1 MDCKKA
7 ERFLLRSYDTPSGP
21 EEKAELQGHLEKCPA
36 CRKKDVEY
44 RTILGLLR
52 PGSVPEPL
60 PYFRERLLARIRE
73 KEKEIPGLFGLKLA
87 HRAVAFCLAVFFVFG
102 VGILLFPPEET
113 PELSQAERLFLQN
126 ENPLTETASL
136 LNQNRAEDKNMMLI
150 FASVDD
156 RKAGRR

>member
-60 PYFRERLLARIRE
+60 PYFRERLLARIRA
-73 KEKEIPGLFGLKLA
+73 KEKDIPALFGLKLA
-87 HRAVAFCLAVFFVFG
+87 HRAVVFCLAVFLLFG
-102 VGILLFPPEET
+102 VGIILFPPEEA
-113 PELSQAERLFLQN
+113 PELSQAEKLFLQN
-126 ENPLTETASL
+126 ENPLTETASV
-136 LNQNRAEDKNMMLI
+136 LNQTRAEDRNMMLI
-150 FASVDD
+150 FASVED
-156 RKAGRR
+156 RNVGRR